1 MIAVLKTCAKRAQ
14 RHSRYPRGPPAGT
27 PHAPRDMALRS
38 PPNREA
44 ESAIGVLRTAL
55 GRCKSEEGR
64 GESAIGVLKTCAKR
78 ARRHSRY
85 PRGLPTGTPHAPRD
99 MALRYPLNRE
109 AESAIGVLRTALGRC
124 KSEEGRGESAIGV
137 LKMCAKRA
145 RRHSHYPRMRGS
157 GNGVAQPPWSTP
169 PWEANQ

>member
-64 GESAIGVLKTCAKR
+64 GESAIGVLK
-78 ARRHSRY
+78 
-85 PRGLPTGTPHAPRD
+85 
-99 MALRYPLNRE
+99 
-109 AESAIGVLRTALGRC
+109 
-124 KSEEGRGESAIGV
+124 
-137 LKMCAKRA
+137 MCAKRA
-145 RRHSHYPRMRGS
+145 RRHSHYPES
-157 GNGVAQPPWSTP
+157 HTAIGVAQSDREALKTDASASQNGRSTSTERP
-169 PWEANQ
+169 L